1 MKVIRK
7 IGLLVQRDGRILLCR
22 KKQGIP
28 LLILPGGKPELN
40 ETPLQ
45 CLEREITEEL
55 GVSIKQAE
63 PFGEYSDRAAGED
76 ALVHIELYIGELDG
90 EPSAQGEIAELM
102 WWGPN
107 DNEAQ
112 LAPSLVNHILPDLRR
127 RLCVWVE

>member
-7 IGLLVQRDGRILLCR
+7 IGLLVWREGRILLCR
-22 KKQGIP
+22 KRQGTA
-28 LLILPGGKPELN
+28 LLILPGGKPEAG
-40 ETPLQ
+40 ETGRH
-45 CLEREITEEL
+45 CLEREVREEL
-55 GVSIKQAE
+55 GVSLVEAE

-76 ALVHIELYIGELDG
+76 ARVHIELYTGELAG
-90 EPSAQGEIAELM
+90 VPAAQGEIAELV

-127 RLCVWVE
+127 RGLWPVA

>member
-22 KKQGIP
+22 KKQGTP

-55 GVSIKQAE
+55 GVAVKCAE
-63 PFGEYSDRAAGED
+63 PVGEYSDRAAGED
-76 ALVHIELYIGELDG
+76 AVVQIELYMGELLG

-107 DNEAQ
+107 DDEAQ

-127 RLCVWVE
+127 RGLWPQR